1 MEPTV
6 DAASVILE
14 KLRAD
19 LHAGLTG
26 LDSDALN
33 WRPLP
38 EANSIAGLVAH
49 LLEASRFLL
58 ELGRG
63 QTIPRDREAQF
74 GQAAPDVGTLLARV
88 DAGWEPLL
96 AAVRAYS
103 AGDLAATRQFR
114 DRQVTGAW
122 CLVHACEHATEHW
135 GQIQL
140 TRDLYAAR
148 NGGRG

>member
-1 MEPTV
+1 MDPTV
-6 DAASVILE
+6 DAARVILE
-14 KLRAD
+14 KLRDD
-19 LHAGLTG
+19 LHAGLAG
-26 LDSDALN
+26 LDADALN

-38 EANSIAGLVAH
+38 EANTIAGLVAH

-74 GQAAPDVGTLLARV
+74 GQVVPDAAALLARV
-88 DAGWEPLL
+88 DAGWKSLL

-103 AGDLAATRQFR
+103 ASDLAATRPFR

-122 CLVHACEHATEHW
+122 CLLHACEHATEHW

-148 NGGRG
+148 GGQPG

>member
-19 LHAGLTG
+19 LHAGLAG
-26 LDSDALN
+26 LDPDALN

-74 GQAAPDVGTLLARV
+74 GQVAPDVATLLTRV

-96 AAVRAYS
+96 AAARAYS
-103 AGDLAATRQFR
+103 AGDLSATRQFR

-122 CLVHACEHATEHW
+122 CLVHACAHATEHW